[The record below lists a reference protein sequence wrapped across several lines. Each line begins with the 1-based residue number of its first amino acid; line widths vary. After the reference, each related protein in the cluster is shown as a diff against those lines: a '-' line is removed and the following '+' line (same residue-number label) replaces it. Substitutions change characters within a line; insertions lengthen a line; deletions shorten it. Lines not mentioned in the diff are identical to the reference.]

1 MSIPY
6 FDAHCDTITKFRPLR
21 ENSCHLDLR
30 RLSGFAPAAQVFAIW
45 APNALVS
52 PVYTELVLRRLRRQL
67 LRSADL
73 VTICTS
79 AAQAN
84 AAAEA
89 GVAAAFLS
97 VEGADLLGCSPAR
110 LRDAYAKGIRMVN
123 ITWNRDN
130 ALAGA
135 AMGSG
140 TGLTAKGRSFVE
152 GCQTLGVAVD
162 LSHISEAA
170 FWDVLRMA
178 RRPVLASHSNAKALC
193 DHPRNL
199 TDAQFMAL
207 VKNGGCAG
215 LNFYPDF
222 LGITRGIEAVIAHA
236 DHFLSL
242 GGQKNLCLGGDLD
255 GIGDLPAGLRGVQ
268 DLGVLY
274 EAMLSRNWSEKLVQD
289 IFYHNLMRFM
299 ETAL

>member
-6 FDAHCDTITKFRPLR
+6 FDAHCDTITKWRPLR
-21 ENSCHLDLR
+21 ENSCHVDLR
-30 RLSGFAPAAQVFAIW
+30 RLSGFAPAAQIFAVW
-45 APNALVS
+45 APDALAG
-52 PVYTELVLRRLRRQL
+52 PVYTELVLGRLRRQL

-79 AAQAN
+79 AAQAK

-89 GVAAAFLS
+89 GKAAAFLS
-97 VEGADLLGCSPAR
+97 VEGAELLGCSPAR
-110 LRDAYAKGIRMVN
+110 LRGAFTKGVRMVN

-140 TGLTAKGRSFVE
+140 GGLTARGRSFVE

-170 FWDVLRMA
+170 FWDVLRLA

-199 TDAQFMAL
+199 TDAQFLAL

-215 LNFYPDF
+215 LNLCPDF
-222 LGITRGIEAVIAHA
+222 LGQGRGIEAVIAHA

-242 GGQKNLCLGGDLD
+242 GGQKSLCLGGDLD
-255 GIGDLPAGLRGVQ
+255 GIGSLPAGLRGVQ

-274 EAMLSRNWSEKLVQD
+274 EAMLRRNWSEKLVQD

-299 ETAL
+299 EAAL